1 MTQTTISFFFGEEAT
16 ASTST
21 GHNTREKR
29 PADTS
34 ERNPGASKHRKT
46 GIDPSW
52 ELDFPWLE
60 TSEDANGEPEMWCS
74 LCRNNNCRPKLAPLG
89 KAAWIEVPCKTITR
103 QSLRDHIESN
113 CHKEAMRLE
122 STRILVEKQGGIAQ
136 CFDAVQKTA
145 FIGHLQCMHFLA
157 KREIAHTT
165 NFTPLIEL
173 AKSLGAIY
181 LY

>member
-1 MTQTTISFFFGEEAT
+1 MIQTTISFFFGREAA

-21 GHNTREKR
+21 GHNTGEKR
-29 PADTS
+29 PAEMS
-34 ERNPGASKHRKT
+34 ERNPGASEHQKT

-60 TSEDANGEPEMWCS
+60 TSEDANGEPKMWCS
-74 LCRNNNCRPKLAPLG
+74 LCRNNNCRHKRAPLG

-113 CHKEAMRLE
+113 SEAMRLE
-122 STRILVEKQGGIAQ
+122 SIRILVEKHGGIAQ
-136 CFDAVQKTA
+136 CFDAVVSVQKKD

-157 KREIAHTT
+157 HYQLHTI
-165 NFTPLIEL
+165 N
-173 AKSLGAIY
+173 
-181 LY
+181 